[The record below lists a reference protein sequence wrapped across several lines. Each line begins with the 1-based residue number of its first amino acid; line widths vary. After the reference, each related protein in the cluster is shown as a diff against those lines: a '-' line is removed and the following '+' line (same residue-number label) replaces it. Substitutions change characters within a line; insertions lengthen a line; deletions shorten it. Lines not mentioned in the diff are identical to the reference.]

1 MMSPG
6 RNVLTVLV
14 VMRRY
19 SRGTHAVRLQAAE
32 FLFNRSQCFCDVKEF
47 DKVSP
52 GPTWRTVMLSIAS
65 PGTMWRTVMLS
76 IASPGLPDVAD
87 RGALARP
94 WRT

>member
-1 MMSPG
+1 
-6 RNVLTVLV
+6 
-14 VMRRY
+14 MRL
-19 SRGTHAVRLQAAE
+19 RLQAAE

-52 GPTWRTVMLSIAS
+52 GPTWRTAVLSIASPGMMWHITMPCIAS
-65 PGTMWRTVMLS
+65 PGTMWRIVMLS
-76 IASPGLPDVAD
+76 IESPGLPDVAD

>member
-1 MMSPG
+1 
-6 RNVLTVLV
+6 
-14 VMRRY
+14 MRL
-19 SRGTHAVRLQAAE
+19 RLQAAE

-52 GPTWRTVMLSIAS
+52 G
-65 PGTMWRTVMLS
+65 TMWRIVMQS